1 MRSTIAVS
9 LLVLMW
15 ASAPQAEAQSSTH
28 PIIGNWV
35 QSMVNAPQTAV
46 HSYTVREDGFMVW
59 NRATVSTQGVAGF
72 IQVVLKSDGADY
84 PIYQN
89 ATLAN
94 MSATGTPITF
104 TGSFRLTDDAL
115 EMVTKNDGEPDGTIR
130 TWTVSRDGQTLT
142 QIARSTNDQGET
154 AETETIYKRA
164 QQ

>member
-1 MRSTIAVS
+1 MRSFVAVG
-9 LLVLMW
+9 LLVVMW
-15 ASAPQAEAQSSTH
+15 AFVPRAGAQSGTH

-35 QSMVNAPQTAV
+35 QSMVDAPQTAV
-46 HSYTVREDGFMVW
+46 HTYAVREDGFMVW
-59 NRATVSTQGVAGF
+59 NRATVSAQGVAGF

-104 TGSFRLTDDAL
+104 TGSFTLTNDAL
-115 EMVTKNDGEPDGTIR
+115 EMVTKNSGEPDGTIR
-130 TWTVSRDGQTLT
+130 TWTVSSDGQTLT

-154 AETETIYKRA
+154 TEAETIYKRA
-164 QQ
+164 Q

>member
-1 MRSTIAVS
+1 MRRFVALG
-9 LLVLMW
+9 LLVVML
-15 ASAPQAEAQSSTH
+15 AFVPQALAQSGTH
-28 PIIGNWV
+28 PIIGNWE
-35 QSMVNAPQTAV
+35 QAMVEGPQTAV

-59 NRATVSTQGVAGF
+59 NRATVSAQGVAGF
-72 IQVVLKSDGADY
+72 IQVVLKSDGANY

-115 EMVTKNDGEPDGTIR
+115 EMVTKNSGEPDGTVR
-130 TWTVSRDGQTLT
+130 TWTVSSDGQTLT

-154 AETETIYKRA
+154 TEAETIYRRV
-164 QQ
+164 Q